1 MRRVSYMVFLVAI
14 VLEFDAATA
23 IAPDANRR
31 DFSLVRR
38 AKPLLLPMRDVGS
51 IVLPMRATRR
61 LLALCVSMAVSC
73 GGANQA
79 PDAPDAEPSGEEPR
93 SESPEPS
100 AETEGE
106 PKTGDTEPKEPAAP
120 TAEPAFTPDMSVER
134 AQAAVPVGTER
145 QNIEQEALGRPLQEP
160 GVFDSCQVGNARF
173 KVRVAV
179 WNGKAVGVDLE
190 TTPKNPA
197 LAECLKA
204 RVRELTWP
212 DRVRSLNTV
221 EYSF

>member
-1 MRRVSYMVFLVAI
+1 
-14 VLEFDAATA
+14 
-23 IAPDANRR
+23 
-31 DFSLVRR
+31 
-38 AKPLLLPMRDVGS
+38 
-51 IVLPMRATRR
+51 MRATRWWM
-61 LLALCVSMAVSC
+61 ALCVSTTLGC

-79 PDAPDAEPSGEEPR
+79 PEAPDAEDETTGEAPSEN
-93 SESPEPS
+93 ESPETS
-100 AETEGE
+100 DQT
-106 PKTGDTEPKEPAAP
+106 KTGDGEKTEPAAP
-120 TAEPAFTPDMSVER
+120 AAEPAFTPDMSVEQ

-160 GVFDSCQVGNARF
+160 GVFDSCKVGTAKF
-173 KVRVAV
+173 KVRVAI

-212 DRVRSLNTV
+212 DKVRSLNTV
-221 EYSF
+221 EFSF

>member
-1 MRRVSYMVFLVAI
+1 
-14 VLEFDAATA
+14 
-23 IAPDANRR
+23 
-31 DFSLVRR
+31 
-38 AKPLLLPMRDVGS
+38 
-51 IVLPMRATRR
+51 MRATRWWM
-61 LLALCVSMAVSC
+61 ALCVAMMLGC

-79 PDAPDAEPSGEEPR
+79 PEAPDAEEETAGESPSENE
-93 SESPEPS
+93 SSEESPETS
-100 AETEGE
+100 DET
-106 PKTGDTEPKEPAAP
+106 KTGNGEKKEPATPA
-120 TAEPAFTPDMSVER
+120 AEPAFTPDMSVEQ

-160 GVFDSCQVGNARF
+160 GVFDSCKVGTAKF
-173 KVRVAV
+173 KVRVAI

-212 DRVRSLNTV
+212 DKVRSLNTV
-221 EYSF
+221 EFSF

>member
-1 MRRVSYMVFLVAI
+1 
-14 VLEFDAATA
+14 
-23 IAPDANRR
+23 
-31 DFSLVRR
+31 
-38 AKPLLLPMRDVGS
+38 
-51 IVLPMRATRR
+51 MRATRWSM
-61 LLALCVSMAVSC
+61 ALCVSMAVGC
-73 GGANQA
+73 GGTNQT
-79 PDAPDAEPSGEEPR
+79 PEAPDAEAETVAEEPSR
-93 SESPEPS
+93 NASPEDSPE
-100 AETEGE
+100 ATADA
-106 PKTGDTEPKEPAAP
+106 KTGEAEKKEPAA
-120 TAEPAFTPDMSVER
+120 AVEPAFTPDMSVEQ
-134 AQAAVPVGTER
+134 AQAAIPVGTER

-160 GVFDSCQVGNARF
+160 GVFDSCKVGNARF

-212 DRVRSLNTV
+212 DKVRSLNTV